1 MKQILWLKKIFRLLH
16 AVSHR
21 RPLWFWSVV
30 TALALLLVG
39 GIAGGIVLLHDDT
52 IEAQYRSWSEIEAS
66 DTLRAVAVASST
78 TAFEYKGQIVGH
90 EYEKAQQVA
99 KGLGLQ
105 LDVIFAPDERSLLD
119 SLYLGQADI
128 ALQSLSHR
136 WLNHSLDYLRPCGY
150 RYEVQRVL
158 IGNHRSVVEPNTRK
172 KTNGEE
178 TPHRLCVVDS
188 SAFWYMLGEVESRD
202 VLSPSMYPMVSVADD
217 SVTLEDLV
225 DWVVEGL
232 YDCTIVDEN
241 LAQYYKTYFPKL
253 QVGQPL
259 EGFQDTV
266 SWVVSIFS
274 DTLAQ
279 KVDSLCLHSLSAPR
293 YPTIVKR
300 YYEQSQGRDVPIRY
314 LMGGGRLSVYDD
326 LYRQYAA
333 EIGWDWRLMAAISFV
348 ESRFDP
354 LAESSVGAR
363 GLMQLMPTTA
373 VRFGCPEE
381 LLADPESNVRA
392 GSRLLSYLQEV
403 MQNKLVRV
411 MTQYQVDGYAHAD
424 SLLRRRADEQYL
436 YYTIGGFHA
445 GVGHIFDAISL
456 ADTLGYQP
464 TVWQEHA
471 SHCLTLK
478 KDSLY
483 YTLPCVQ
490 SGPFAGDVT
499 VAYVEEV
506 LQTYEHFKTLVDR

>member
-1 MKQILWLKKIFRLLH
+1 MQILWLKNIFRLIH
-16 AVSHR
+16 TVSHR

-30 TALALLLVG
+30 TVSALLLVG
-39 GIAGGIVLLHDDT
+39 GIAGGAVLLHDDSV
-52 IEAQYRSWSEIEAS
+52 EPQHRSWHEIETS
-66 DTLRAVAVASST
+66 NTLRAVAVASST
-78 TAFEYKGQIVGH
+78 TAFEHKGQVIGH

-105 LDVIFAPDERSLLD
+105 LEVTFAPDERSLLD
-119 SLYLGQADI
+119 SLYWGQADI
-128 ALQSLSHR
+128 ALHPISHR
-136 WLNHSLDYLRPCGY
+136 WLNLYHSYLRPCGY

-158 IGNHRSVVEPNTRK
+158 IANQRSAVEVNNRK
-172 KTNGEE
+172 ITKEQE
-178 TPHRLCVVDS
+178 AAYRICVVDS
-188 SAFWYMLGEVESRD
+188 SAYWHLLGD
-202 VLSPSMYPMVSVADD
+202 VASQGVLPPDIYPLVSVAVD
-217 SVTLEDLV
+217 SVTHEDLV
-225 DWVVEGL
+225 DWVVEDL

-253 QVGQPL
+253 QVGPPI
-259 EGFQDTV
+259 EGFQDSV
-266 SWVVSIFS
+266 SWCVSILS

-279 KVDSLCLHSLSAPR
+279 KIDSLCMHSLSVPR

-300 YYEQSQGRDVPIRY
+300 YYEQSLGRDVPIRY
-314 LMGGGRLSVYDD
+314 LMGGGRLSVYDE
-326 LYRQYAA
+326 LYRKYAA

-354 LAESSVGAR
+354 LAVSSVGAR
-363 GLMQLMPTTA
+363 GLMQLMPTTGA
-373 VRFGCPEE
+373 RFGCPEE
-381 LLADPESNVRA
+381 LLADPESNVKA

-411 MTQYQVDGYAHAD
+411 MTQYEVDGYAHAD

-445 GVGHIFDAISL
+445 GVGHIFDAMSL

-464 TVWQEHA
+464 AVWQEHA